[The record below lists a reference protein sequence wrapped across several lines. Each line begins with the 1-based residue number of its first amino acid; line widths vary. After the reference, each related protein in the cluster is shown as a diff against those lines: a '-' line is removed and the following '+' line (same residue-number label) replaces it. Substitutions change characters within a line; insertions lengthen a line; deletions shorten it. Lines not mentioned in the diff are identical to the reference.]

1 MAPILNIL
9 NYGKNGVMKNN
20 SPDLSLISV
29 IIATYNWPEAL
40 HLVLCALNNQ
50 TDSNFEV
57 IIVDDGSTEDTKAM
71 IELFKAQANFPITHL
86 WQEDIGFRAARARN
100 LGIQQARG
108 EYIIFLD
115 GDCIPQTTFVYRY
128 RQLAE
133 NNTFVT
139 GHRAILAKR
148 LSQKILQYHVPIWLK
163 HSIYWIAQFLIGQS
177 NKLFPKLYLPII
189 NRSKKINTMA
199 GR

>member
-100 LGIQQARG
+100 LGIQG
-108 EYIIFLD
+108 EKTESENFTVSCSY
-115 GDCIPQTTFVYRY
+115 
-128 RQLAE
+128 LA
-133 NNTFVT
+133 
-139 GHRAILAKR
+139 
-148 LSQKILQYHVPIWLK
+148 
-163 HSIYWIAQFLIGQS
+163 
-177 NKLFPKLYLPII
+177 
-189 NRSKKINTMA
+189 
-199 GR
+199 